1 MTEAEKVLY
10 EELMQCIKNKNYG
23 NSDEFDIQRK
33 LGVLYH
39 YWEMNGGNYVRK
51 D

>member
-1 MTEAEKVLY
+1 MMNEAEKVLY
-10 EELMQCIKNKNYG
+10 KELMQCIENKNYG

-39 YWEMNGGNYVRK
+39 YWKMSGENYDR
-51 D
+51 